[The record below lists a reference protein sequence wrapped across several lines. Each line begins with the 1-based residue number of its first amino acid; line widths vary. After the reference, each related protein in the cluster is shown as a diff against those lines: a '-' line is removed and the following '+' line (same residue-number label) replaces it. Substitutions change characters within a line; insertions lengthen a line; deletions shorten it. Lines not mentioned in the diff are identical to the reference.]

1 MPLERSK
8 ATELMDRASSGDDEA
23 FGVLAA
29 AHQDDLHR
37 LALSQGLCAA
47 DAAEVCQEAM
57 MRAYRRL
64 DAWRRGGDARAYL
77 AGIAVNVAREFR
89 RRKRGER
96 LGLDPAIVEAAM
108 STEAPAKPSPA
119 DGVDVRRLAEALELL
134 PPRQREAVTCRY
146 LNRMSVAQTAKAL
159 GCAEGTVKAAVFA
172 ALGNLRK
179 ILGPYEA

>member
-8 ATELMDRASSGDDEA
+8 ATELMDLASSGDDEA
-23 FGVLAA
+23 FGALAR
-29 AHQDDLHR
+29 AHQDALYR

-64 DAWRRGGDARAYL
+64 DAWKRGGDARAYL
-77 AGIAVNVAREFR
+77 AGIAINVAREFR
-89 RRKRGER
+89 RRGRGER
-96 LGLDPAIVEAAM
+96 LGLDPAVVEAA
-108 STEAPAKPSPA
+108 ASPA
-119 DGVDVRRLAEALELL
+119 EPPMPGGVDLRMLAEALELL

-146 LNRMSVAQTAKAL
+146 LNRMSIAQTAKAL
-159 GCAEGTVKAAVFA
+159 GCAEGTVKATVFA

-179 ILGPYEA
+179 ILS

>member
-1 MPLERSK
+1 MSLDRSK
-8 ATELMDRASSGDDEA
+8 ATELMDLASSGDDEA
-23 FGVLAA
+23 FSALVS
-29 AHQDDLHR
+29 AHQDELHR

-77 AGIAVNVAREFR
+77 AGIAINVAREFR
-89 RRKRGER
+89 RRRRGER
-96 LGLDPAIVEAAM
+96 LGLDPAIVAAAAASEAL
-108 STEAPAKPSPA
+108 SPA
-119 DGVDVRRLAEALELL
+119 DGVDVQRLAEALELL

-179 ILGPYEA
+179 MLS

>member
-8 ATELMDRASSGDDEA
+8 ATELMDLASSGDDEA
-23 FGVLAA
+23 FGALAS
-29 AHQDDLHR
+29 AHQDELHR

-47 DAAEVCQEAM
+47 DAAEVCQEAI

-77 AGIAVNVAREFR
+77 AGIAINVAREFR
-89 RRKRGER
+89 RRRRGEK
-96 LGLDPAIVEAAM
+96 LGLNPAVVEAAA
-108 STEAPAKPSPA
+108 SWAEPSIA

-134 PPRQREAVTCRY
+134 PPRQREAITCRY

-159 GCAEGTVKAAVFA
+159 GCAEGTVKATVFA

-179 ILGPYEA
+179 ILT

>member
-8 ATELMDRASSGDDEA
+8 ATELMDLASSGDDEA

-29 AHQDDLHR
+29 AHQDELHR

-47 DAAEVCQEAM
+47 DAAEVAQEAM

-77 AGIAVNVAREFR
+77 AGIAINVAREFR
-89 RRKRGER
+89 RRRRGER
-96 LGLDPAIVEAAM
+96 LGLDPAVVEAAA
-108 STEAPAKPSPA
+108 SPAEPSIA

-159 GCAEGTVKAAVFA
+159 GCAEGTVKATVFA

-179 ILGPYEA
+179 ILK

>member
-8 ATELMDRASSGDDEA
+8 ATELMDSASSGDDEA
-23 FGVLAA
+23 FGVLVA

-47 DAAEVCQEAM
+47 DAAEVCQEAF

-64 DAWRRGGDARAYL
+64 DAWKRGGDARAYL
-77 AGIAVNVAREFR
+77 AGIAINVAREFR
-89 RRKRGER
+89 RRRRGER
-96 LGLDPAIVEAAM
+96 LGLDPAVVEAAM
-108 STEAPAKPSPA
+108 FTAAPSLA
-119 DGVDVRRLAEALELL
+119 DGVDVRKLAGALELL

-159 GCAEGTVKAAVFA
+159 GCAEGTVKATVFA

-179 ILGPYEA
+179 ILS